1 MRIAVD
7 LFSERQIIL
16 PWNYL
21 DWLQGIFYRA
31 MERGIPRMARQ
42 VHDEG
47 FLGGG
52 KRYKLATFSLLYP
65 ERYQKTPEGLQTQGI
80 IHWWVASP
88 LEPLLE
94 ALALGLLDEREVRW
108 GKDRVQ
114 VREVG
119 VVLPPTFT
127 ETMTFSTLSPICAST
142 GERDAAGHFQK
153 RFLSPTEPRG
163 EGNDFARVLGD
174 NLRRKAQALWGEVPE
189 GELRFAWVGEPKSKL
204 MRVNHMEVRGWM
216 MTFQVSGPPELIQL
230 GYDAGFG
237 ERNAQGFGMVR
248 IAHSDEGAR

>member
-1 MRIAVD
+1 MRIEVSF
-7 LFSERQIIL
+7 FSEKQIVL

-21 DWLQGIFYRA
+21 DWLQGIFYHA
-31 MERGIPRMARQ
+31 MDRGIPRLARE

-65 ERYQKTPEGLQTQGI
+65 ERYEMESEGLQVQGI
-80 IHWWVASP
+80 IRWWIASP
-88 LEPLLE
+88 LESLIE
-94 ALALGLLDEREVRW
+94 ALALGLLAEPEVRL

-114 VREVG
+114 VWQVG

-142 GERDAAGHFQK
+142 GERSAAGRFQK
-153 RFLSPTEPRG
+153 RFLSPIEPRWD
-163 EGNDFARVLGD
+163 GNDFARVLSD
-174 NLRRKAQALWGEVPE
+174 NLKRKAEAVYGEIPD
-189 GELRFAWVGEPKSKL
+189 GELHFEWLSSPKSKL
-204 MRVNHMEVRGWM
+204 MNVNSTDVRGWM
-216 MTFQVSGPPELIQL
+216 MKFQVSGPPELLQL

-237 ERNAQGFGMVR
+237 ERNAQGFGMVT
-248 IAHSDEGAR
+248 ARAD